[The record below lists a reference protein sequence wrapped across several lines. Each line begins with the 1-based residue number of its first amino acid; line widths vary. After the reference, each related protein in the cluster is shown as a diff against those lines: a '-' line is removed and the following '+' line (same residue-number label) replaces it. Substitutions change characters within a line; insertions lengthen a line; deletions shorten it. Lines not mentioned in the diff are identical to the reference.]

1 MSRSKTAT
9 DHLFRAWYGHL
20 VLLCTTAALVVVG
33 ASTTY
38 NWMLYVS
45 WILFFGWDVCY
56 FVSREAAEDR
66 DSDAVLQSVLTVRT
80 NLSWFILLYGVSI
93 AFFTMGRNDAGYV
106 AEQFVHLCR
115 GAGLPLWLPISPLI
129 TASFAVLFIPVHK
142 GSSKGEATSALRM
155 MFVTDVFLQ
164 KIVITAFAFSVL
176 RLAVHA
182 AGGV

>member
-9 DHLFRAWYGHL
+9 DHVFRAWYGHL
-20 VLLCTTAALVVVG
+20 VLLSTTAALVVVG

-56 FVSREAAEDR
+56 VVSREAAADR
-66 DSDAVLQSVLTVRT
+66 DSDAVLQSIVHVRI

-93 AFFTMGRNDAGYV
+93 AFFTMGRNDAGSV
-106 AEQFVHLCR
+106 AEQFVRLCQ

-129 TASFAVLFIPVHK
+129 TASFAVLFIPVQK
-142 GSSKGEATSALRM
+142 GPSKGEATSALRM
-155 MFVTDVFLQ
+155 MFAVDVFLQ
-164 KIVITAFAFSVL
+164 KIVITAFVFSVL

-182 AGGV
+182 AGEV